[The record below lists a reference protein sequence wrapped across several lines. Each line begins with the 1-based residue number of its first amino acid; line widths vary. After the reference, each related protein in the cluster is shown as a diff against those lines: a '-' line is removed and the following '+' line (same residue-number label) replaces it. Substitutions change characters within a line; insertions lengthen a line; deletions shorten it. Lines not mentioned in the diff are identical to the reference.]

1 MKVLRRFVATFALV
15 AVAVGAYCQG
25 EALTTTNS
33 SRARTYY
40 FRAKAFLNQYDL
52 ANAEIEI
59 NKAIDVD
66 VKFLEAYLLKAEICN
81 QGDVC
86 ECVIESLLE
95 ARAIDS
101 TFYPYLDYNLA
112 GAFYENGQYVEAK
125 RYYSSFLNNPKAN
138 PKSRNLASK
147 AVEKCDFAISMVNN
161 PVEFNPQSLGPD
173 LELPYEQY
181 WPSLSLDGKTLVF
194 TMLLPDSLHFRP
206 DGSMMY
212 QEDFYVTR
220 NIDGKWEPAVP
231 IGSPIN
237 TAGNEGAQ
245 QISAD
250 GNTLVFTGCNRRDGY
265 GKCDIYFAK
274 KNITGQWG
282 KPFNA
287 GSVVNGPSAD
297 KQPCLSPDGRYLYF
311 SSDRPGGLGKMD
323 IWVSEL
329 DANGKWGKPVNLGAP
344 INTPEDD
351 ICPFIHPDNQT
362 LYFSSDGH
370 PGLGKKD
377 IFVSRRDSSGRW
389 TEPQNIGYPINTY
402 RDEIGLV
409 VDNLGKTAYF
419 SSNINSETKNIYT
432 FELPVAVR
440 PTPVSYV
447 YGLINDAQS
456 LRPLKSQVQ
465 LLDLETGDTVMSVT
479 SNAESGDFLVSLPM
493 GHRYAMLASAPGYL
507 FNSQHFDLSG
517 NYNASKPFFV
527 NIRLEK
533 PQIGANTILRNIFFK
548 FDSFDFLAQSYVE
561 LNQMVAFIKGSN
573 GIKFEIGGHT
583 DNVGEDSYN
592 QQLSEKR
599 AKAVFDYLVSHGVD
613 ASQLSFK
620 GYGETSPIGDNSTAE
635 GRENNRRTELKVVEM
650 LNNDADTDVLN
661 RK

>member
-1 MKVLRRFVATFALV
+1 MKNIMKFAVLLASLMCFGGLYA
-15 AVAVGAYCQG
+15 QNQP
-25 EALTTTNS
+25 LTTTNS
-33 SRARTYY
+33 SRAKNCYY
-40 FRAKAFLNQYDL
+40 KAKAFYNNRDL

-59 NKAIDVD
+59 HKAVEIDPN
-66 VKFLEAYLLKAEICN
+66 FLEAYLLMAEMYE
-81 QGDVC
+81 QGSIA
-86 ECVIESLLE
+86 EGVIDALMS

-101 TFYPYLDYNLA
+101 TFFPYLDYNLA
-112 GAFYENGQYVEAK
+112 GAYLDNGQYSDAK
-125 RYYSSFLNNPKAN
+125 YYYSVFLLNDKVKENTKAYA
-138 PKSRNLASK
+138 RAYI
-147 AVEKCDFAISMVNN
+147 AQCDTAIRLVNN
-161 PVEFNPQSLGPD
+161 PVKFEPKSLGAD

-194 TMLLPDSLHFRP
+194 TMLMPDSLHFRP
-206 DGSMMY
+206 DGSINY

-220 NIDGKWEPAVP
+220 NIDGKWQPAVP

-237 TAGNEGAQ
+237 TLGNEGAQ

-274 KNITGQWG
+274 KDIYGQWG

-287 GSVVNGPSAD
+287 GPAVNGQSAD

-370 PGLGKKD
+370 NGLGKKD

-389 TEPQNIGYPINTY
+389 SEPQNLGYPINTH
-402 RDEIGLV
+402 REEIGLV
-409 VDNLGKTAYF
+409 VDNSGKTAYF
-419 SSNINSETKNIYT
+419 SSNINSDTKNIYT
-432 FELPVAVR
+432 FELPAEVR

-447 YGLINDAQS
+447 CGLINDAQT
-456 LRPLKSQVQ
+456 LRPLKAQVQ
-465 LLDLETGDTVMSVT
+465 LLDLETGDTVMSVM
-479 SNAESGDFLVSLPM
+479 SSDESGDFLVSLPV
-493 GHRYAMLASAPGYL
+493 GHQYAMLASCAGYL
-507 FNSQHFDLSG
+507 FNSMHFNLVD
-517 NYNASKPFFV
+517 NYNASKPYLV
-527 NIRLEK
+527 NIRLSK
-533 PQIGANTILRNIFFK
+533 PVVGANTILHNIFFK
-548 FDSFDFLAQSYVE
+548 FDSFEFLPQSYVE
-561 LNQMVAFIKGSN
+561 LNQMVMLIKGSN
-573 GIKFEIGGHT
+573 GVKFEIGGYT
-583 DNVGEDSYN
+583 DNVGESAYN

-599 AKAVFDYLVSHGVD
+599 AKAVYDYLLSHGVD

-620 GYGETSPIGDNSTAE
+620 GYGEDLPIGDNSTAE
-635 GRENNRRTELKVVEM
+635 GRETNRRTELKVVEM
-650 LNNDADTDVLN
+650 
-661 RK
+661 

>member
-1 MKVLRRFVATFALV
+1 MKVLRRTVALLACIMMFAGLY
-15 AVAVGAYCQG
+15 AQNQP
-25 EALTTTNS
+25 LTTTNS
-33 SRARTYY
+33 SRAKNCY
-40 FRAKAFLNQYDL
+40 FKAKAFYNQRDF

-59 NKAIDVD
+59 HKAVDIDQN
-66 VKFLEAYLLKAEICN
+66 FLEAYLLMAELYEQASISE
-81 QGDVC
+81 GAIDA
-86 ECVIESLLE
+86 LLS

-101 TFYPYLDYNLA
+101 TFFPYLDYNLA
-112 GAFYENGQYVEAK
+112 GAYLDNGQYREAK
-125 RYYSSFLNNPKAN
+125 YYYTVFLGNDKAREN
-138 PKSRNLASK
+138 AKNYARENIA
-147 AVEKCDFAISMVNN
+147 KCDFAISLVDN
-161 PVEFNPQSLGPD
+161 PVEFSPKSLGPD

-194 TMLLPDSLHFRP
+194 TMLMPDSLHFRP
-206 DGSMMY
+206 DGSIMY

-220 NIDGKWEPAVP
+220 KIDGKWEPAVP

-274 KNITGQWG
+274 KNAYGQWG

-287 GSVVNGPSAD
+287 GPAVNGQSAD

-370 PGLGKKD
+370 NGLGKKD

-389 TEPQNIGYPINTY
+389 SEPQNLGYPINTH
-402 RDEIGLV
+402 REEIGLV
-409 VDNLGKTAYF
+409 VDNSGKTAYF
-419 SSNINSETKNIYT
+419 SSNINSDTKNIYT
-432 FELPVAVR
+432 FELPAEVR

-447 YGLINDAQS
+447 CGLINDAQT
-456 LRPLKSQVQ
+456 LRPLKAQVQ
-465 LLDLETGDTVMSVT
+465 LLDLETGDTVMSVM
-479 SNAESGDFLVSLPM
+479 SSDESGDFLVSLPV
-493 GHRYAMLASAPGYL
+493 GHQYAMLASCAGYL
-507 FNSQHFDLSG
+507 FNSMHFNLVD
-517 NYNASKPFFV
+517 NYNASKPYLV
-527 NIRLEK
+527 NIRLSK
-533 PQIGANTILRNIFFK
+533 PVVGANTILHNIFFK
-548 FDSFDFLAQSYVE
+548 FDSFEFLPQSYVE
-561 LNQMVAFIKGSN
+561 LNQMVMLIKGSN
-573 GIKFEIGGHT
+573 GVKFEIGGYT
-583 DNVGEDSYN
+583 DNVGESAYN

-599 AKAVFDYLVSHGVD
+599 AKAVYDYLLSHGVD

-620 GYGETSPIGDNSTAE
+620 GYGEDLPIGDNSTAE
-635 GRENNRRTELKVVEM
+635 GRETNRRTELKVVEM
-650 LNNDADTDVLN
+650 
-661 RK
+661 